1 MTSKSQIQLKALK
14 KKATTNDYY
23 TKKLMEGSLWG
34 RIATGVKGLAW
45 TSTKWLE
52 KMVGQQ

>member
-23 TKKLMEGSLWG
+23 TKKLMEGSSWG
-34 RIATGVKGLAW
+34 RIATGVRGLAW